1 MSKIGDNVTFKWNYT
16 SLVVTPSAIDVV
28 AYCSR
33 NNQYYTILANETFS
47 PQANV
52 TWDTGDF
59 QTATVP
65 LLTESYTLMVY
76 DTDQGPSGAAAAGRL
91 GSSSQYT
98 FGMYIPQEYT
108 PLNEF
113 TCATCNGAMSTT
125 NRQAL
130 VFLFGMVTV
139 TILSFTWFASGFG
152 VFS

>member
-1 MSKIGDNVTFKWNYT
+1 MWLRTAAKI
-16 SLVVTPSAIDVV
+16 
-28 AYCSR
+28 
-33 NNQYYTILANETFS
+33 NQYYTIMANESFS

-76 DTDQGPSGAAAAGRL
+76 DTDQGVSAFPAAGHL

-98 FGMYIPQEYT
+98 FGMYLPKNYT
-108 PLNEF
+108 PLSEF
-113 TCATCNGAMSTT
+113 TCATCNGAMSRT

-130 VFLFGMVTV
+130 GFLIGMVTV
-139 TILSFTWFASGFG
+139 TVLSFTWFASGFG